1 MYFEK
6 DPDIIKLHAY
16 ELNWHMPEHLQQE
29 AMDWLVEYADRDQL
43 ALVFPPY
50 AKRCWQNAVKV
61 VEKIGYPENIA
72 AFPTMVELVQDINWP
87 GAEEAVL
94 YFQTLEKNVVLPF
107 VVLPFIEAGGRQA
120 IATNDRG
127 WLFFLYAVCERLTIV
142 RDDFEEAA
150 VFDAMK
156 TQYEEA

>member
-1 MYFEK
+1 M
-6 DPDIIKLHAY
+6 DIDLIKLYAY

-29 AMDWLVEYADRDQL
+29 AIDWLVEYTPRDQL

-61 VEKIGYPENIA
+61 VETIGYPDNVA
-72 AFPTMVELVQDINWP
+72 AFPSLVELFQDLNWP

-94 YFQTLEKNVVLPF
+94 YFQTLDKE

-120 IATNDRG
+120 IADNDLD
-127 WLFFLYAVCERLTIV
+127 WLWFLYAVCERLKIE
-142 RDDFEEAA
+142 RNDFEDAT

-156 TQYEEA
+156 TYYEEA

>member
-6 DPDIIKLHAY
+6 NPDIIKLHAY

-29 AMDWLVEYADRDQL
+29 AIDWLVEYADRDQL

-72 AFPTMVELVQDINWP
+72 AFPTMDELFQDINWP

-107 VVLPFIEAGGRQA
+107 IEAGGRQA
-120 IATNDRG
+120 IATNDRD

-150 VFDAMK
+150 IFDAMK

>member
-1 MYFEK
+1 MYSEK
-6 DPDIIKLHAY
+6 DPDVIKLYAY
-16 ELNWHMPEHLQQE
+16 ELNWHMPVHLQQE
-29 AMDWLVEYADRDQL
+29 AIDWLVEYADRDQL

-72 AFPTMVELVQDINWP
+72 AFPTMVELFQDLNWP

-94 YFQTLEKNVVLPF
+94 YFKTLEKDVVSS
-107 VVLPFIEAGGRQA
+107 FIEVGGKQA
-120 IATNDRG
+120 IATNDIG
-127 WLFFLYAVCERLTIV
+127 WLWFLYAVCERLTIV
-142 RDDFEEAA
+142 REDFEDGT